1 MTFLAILDLSR
12 VPVCALTYYAFH
24 KCALRG
30 QSTELAT
37 SPNPHIIVVPAYTDI
52 LDGIPVN
59 YSLSCPFLSLCDM
72 HNTLIKSLASK
83 PHFPLLE
90 LSPHSY
96 SAVYIMHNL
105 ALHYITSSI
114 SESHLT

>member
-1 MTFLAILDLSR
+1 MTFLAILDSSR
-12 VPVCALTYYAFH
+12 VLVCALTYFAFY

-37 SPNPHIIVVPAYTDI
+37 SPNPDIIVVPAYTDI
-52 LDGIPVN
+52 LDGISVN
-59 YSLSCPFLSLCDM
+59 YSLFCPLFGVCDM

-83 PHFPLLE
+83 LHFLLE
-90 LSPHSY
+90 LSPYSC

-105 ALHYITSSI
+105 ALHHITSSI